1 MKKVYRLLIIIFF
14 VILLLTIWMVTGFYR
29 MLEGARQE
37 ALQLENA
44 LIDMSDVK
52 DGTYK
57 GNSQLGVVVVEVEV
71 LVRDGTIKDIQ
82 ILEHQNG
89 LGSGANVIVDEMMLQ
104 NTYNV
109 DAVSGATISSQVII
123 NAVNDALQK
132 GL

>member
-1 MKKVYRLLIIIFF
+1 MKKVYRLLIIIFS
-14 VILLLTIWMVTGFYR
+14 VILLLIIWMVTGFYR

-37 ALQLENA
+37 ALQLENV
-44 LIDMSDVK
+44 LIDMRDVK

-57 GNSQLGVVVVEVEV
+57 GNSQLGAVVVEVEV